1 MPTLSTAATPARV
14 TRRVPR
20 FTGHQVWLQQTEWP
34 LVGQD
39 ILLPLKIVLKPQHIG
54 TGGGR
59 GRVSLK
65 TRTHRRL
72 GSGQRSGCIQ
82 RKRAEGVGVVAA
94 G

>member
-59 GRVSLK
+59 GSRFFEDKDSQETGL
-65 TRTHRRL
+65 
-72 GSGQRSGCIQ
+72 
-82 RKRAEGVGVVAA
+82 RAAQWLHSEEA